1 MEAEPI
7 TITMDIAEE
16 KRIKRQTYMR
26 EYKRKKY
33 AENATIIKDK
43 NKAYYYKTKFQL
55 PKEDMLKYDVLLP
68 SVAKA
73 RYYLDLLRDENPELL
88 ADIITGY
95 IIN

>member
-1 MEAEPI
+1 MEAEPVI
-7 TITMDIAEE
+7 TPIDAAEE

-55 PKEDMLKYDVLLP
+55 PSEDMKKYDVLLP

-73 RYYLDLLRDENPELL
+73 RYYLDLLREENPELL

-95 IIN
+95 ITN